1 MKVVVLYDD
10 VCPFCTDFVLMLN
23 ARKNGYDIDLIS
35 ARENNSYV
43 QQAKSHGLNLDDG
56 MVVFLEDKVLYGSE
70 AANFIVGIS
79 SSSKVR
85 YLFYKIFLQNNF
97 IAKLVY
103 PILVI
108 LRKVFFRL
116 TGRTFIND

>member
-10 VCPFCTDFVLMLN
+10 DCPFCTDFVLMLN

-43 QQAKSHGLNLDDG
+43 QKVKSLNLNLDDG
-56 MVVFLEDKVLYGSE
+56 MVVFFKDKVLYGSE

-79 SSSKVR
+79 SSRKIR
-85 YLFYKIFLQNNF
+85 YVFYKIFLQNNF
-97 IAKLVY
+97 IARLVY

-108 LRKVFFRL
+108 FRKVFFRL

>member
-43 QQAKSHGLNLDDG
+43 QQVKSLGLNLDDG
-56 MVVFLEDKVLYGSE
+56 MVVFFKDKVLYGSE

-79 SSSKVR
+79 SSNKVR
-85 YLFYKIFLQNNF
+85 HMFYKMFLQNNF

-116 TGRTFIND
+116 TGRNFIND